1 MREIDRM
8 QYSVYLSDTNFD
20 IALENN
26 IFRLN
31 EMEIYEYEDI
41 CQYIKQIGQYG
52 MINKIKSLFRVLINN
67 INNLNHETNNINSKI
82 V

>member
-41 CQYIKQIGQYG
+41 CQYIK
-52 MINKIKSLFRVLINN
+52 
-67 INNLNHETNNINSKI
+67 
-82 V
+82 